1 MSFMTIKDIFR
12 HKKSEKGAL
21 RPMKSEKDIKRRFI
35 GRVEMKAAQA
45 EKLLDSLKARIEAV
59 YPLIGSVASAS
70 ICMLLYTIFQLTRL
84 KEGPDRK
91 FRPFPMWKTFSTWGN
106 AFLYLL
112 TA

>member
-45 EKLLDSLKARIEAV
+45 EKLLDIQSLSKD
-59 YPLIGSVASAS
+59 
-70 ICMLLYTIFQLTRL
+70 TLTPERL
-84 KEGPDRK
+84 SK
-91 FRPFPMWKTFSTWGN
+91 FRVLQNIDAAILFISGIFFHF
-106 AFLYLL
+106 FLI
-112 TA
+112 